1 MSAYGEYAIGL
12 RERIVRLESALSAL
26 VDHVR
31 EAAPTGWAACG
42 RDSDMADATKWD
54 REAMPLLAAAD
65 AALADSKIAIK
76 TTAPGMP
83 GSHPDPE
90 RCACGVCPACRGEWP
105 DGSPY
110 VMPVRVH
117 LIDMLCPRC
126 GKRGGDHHERGDSA
140 IACEEQPVDRAASSV
155 VVPWWICRHC
165 ALVVR
170 SERRYG
176 NCTGQKTTAAE
187 HEWLPAHFAS
197 LVEPV
202 QAPPPTEVP
211 RPLDYLAGY
220 AVAINDALDAIG
232 DIGGLAADSDA
243 AHAVR
248 ALLYT
253 TRTDVK
259 GAEDV

>member
-12 RERIVRLESALSAL
+12 RERIARLESALSAL

-42 RDSDMADATKWD
+42 RDSDMADATKWE
-54 REAMPLLAAAD
+54 REAIPLLVAAD
-65 AALADSKIAIK
+65 AALADGNKR
-76 TTAPGMP
+76 TAPGLP

-90 RCACGVCPACRGEWP
+90 RCACGVCPACRGVWP
-105 DGSPY
+105 DGSPF

-117 LIDMLCPRC
+117 LLDMLCPRC
-126 GKRGGDHHERGDSA
+126 GKRGADHLKRGENA
-140 IACEEQPVDRAASSV
+140 ITCAEVDLTPSSV

-176 NCTGQKTTAAE
+176 NCTGRETTAAE

-197 LVEPV
+197 LAE
-202 QAPPPTEVP
+202 

-253 TRTDVK
+253 TRTHVE